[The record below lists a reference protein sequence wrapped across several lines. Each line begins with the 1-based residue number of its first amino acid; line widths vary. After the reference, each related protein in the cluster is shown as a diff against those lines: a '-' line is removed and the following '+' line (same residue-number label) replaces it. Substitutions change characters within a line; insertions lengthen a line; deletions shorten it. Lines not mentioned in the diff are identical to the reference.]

1 MREASIQHLSQQP
14 RLEKGWKVT
23 SRISY
28 FHSAYNLAEQLA
40 SRSTVSSQVSTRQA
54 TVSNSADPKQK
65 DSQLL
70 LEQKWVYLG
79 STKNCSWGSATTVR
93 NLHVWG
99 REARRNSGG
108 KRKVHRRTGEL
119 MPGGFSFFG
128 WVLGQEEEV
137 FRPVGGLPLP
147 ASQPHFNEVLFTHFH
162 SIKIRPAPGM
172 SYSITISE
180 LETVQIFSPAP
191 SYKWEN
197 TAGH

>member
-1 MREASIQHLSQQP
+1 MSKHKGSGSSDPGERLTLRVVGASSL
-14 RLEKGWKVT
+14 
-23 SRISY
+23 
-28 FHSAYNLAEQLA
+28 
-40 SRSTVSSQVSTRQA
+40 
-54 TVSNSADPKQK
+54 DPHTGQWILTLN
-65 DSQLL
+65 SQLFL
-70 LEQKWVYLG
+70 HQKWVYLG